1 MHEQRFVTTAPIGH
15 TAIAILEKVAPVE
28 TAPKP
33 DEETMMGMLEGT
45 IGIVVRGEGKATAR
59 MIEAARELKVIGRTG
74 VGYDSVDVEAAT
86 AHQVPLVYAPVG
98 GFAVAEAALALL
110 LALVKNV
117 WHADQWVKNGHW
129 NERYNHL
136 SGDMAD
142 HTLGIVGLGRIG
154 SQLAALIKPFG
165 MTILGHDPVVDAK
178 GAEAMGASWVELDE
192 LLASSDYV
200 SLHMPL
206 NDQTRGLINAD
217 RIARMKQGAILIN
230 TARGAV
236 IESLDVVADA
246 LDSGQLAG
254 VGLDVF
260 PVEPPDV
267 SHRVFQ
273 HPNLLC
279 APHFLGTSTL
289 AMERIYASMALDM
302 VAVIGKRVPKFCV
315 NPEALA

>member
-86 AHQVPLVYAPVG
+86 AHKVPLVYAPVG

-117 WHADQWVKNGHW
+117 WHADQWVKNGQW

-178 GAEAMGASWVELDE
+178 GAEEMGASWVELDE